1 MQVPGG
7 NSVYE
12 RWVNSLR
19 AWAKDPENVSLLELP
34 VLEESTFTPDTYRRL
49 VSHILDAMRQAN
61 ERWHQGLTR
70 AWTNATTPYELSR
83 EMVSLRTTL
92 ARRVQ
97 LARHPGLP
105 EPIQA
110 ALLSGLR
117 ADIERYQQEAETAV
131 RTQRSAVSVDATWSD
146 QMLAVVREHS
156 FMAVLDYDVSGHRP
170 LAAPLADRAASA
182 PIAQGRRSTFRRIVP
197 FTSSQEVP
205 RG

>member
-110 ALLSGLR
+110 ALL
-117 ADIERYQQEAETAV
+117 ERPPGGY
-131 RTQRSAVSVDATWSD
+131 R
-146 QMLAVVREHS
+146 
-156 FMAVLDYDVSGHRP
+156 
-170 LAAPLADRAASA
+170 
-182 PIAQGRRSTFRRIVP
+182 
-197 FTSSQEVP
+197 EVP
-205 RG
+205 TGSRDRRAHPAVGRLGGRHLE